1 MKGPS
6 GMAAR
11 RGALRRL
18 LQAGRISSQEE
29 IVLRLARAGHRA
41 TQTTVSRDLAALGAV
56 KVVDDDGEERYALPD
71 EPAPASGLDELTRM
85 LRQFAVEI
93 EASAN
98 LAVVKTLPGSAG
110 PVATAL
116 DRARLDGIL
125 GTVAGDDTV
134 LVVARDPRGGSPLAR
149 RLDLLGG
156 GPATKPASGAR
167 GRTR

>member
-1 MKGPS
+1 
-6 GMAAR
+6 MAAR

-18 LQAGRISSQEE
+18 LLDGRVSSQEE
-29 IVLRLARAGHRA
+29 IVVRLSRAGHRA

-56 KVVDDDGEERYALPD
+56 KVVDEDGVERYALRD
-71 EPAPASGLDELTRM
+71 EPTPAGGPDELTRM

-93 EASAN
+93 DASAN

-149 RLDLLGG
+149 RLELLGG
-156 GPATKPASGAR
+156 VTSKSTSSGAR

>member
-1 MKGPS
+1 
-6 GMAAR
+6 MAAR
-11 RGALRRL
+11 RGLLRRL
-18 LQAGRISSQEE
+18 LLERRISSQEE
-29 IVLRLARAGHRA
+29 IVDRLARAGHRA
-41 TQTTVSRDLAALGAV
+41 TQTTVSRDLTALGAV
-56 KVVDDDGEERYALPD
+56 KVVDDGGERYTLPD
-71 EPAPASGLDELTRM
+71 EPAPAGGLDELTRM

-93 EASAN
+93 DASAN

-149 RLDLLGG
+149 RLELLGG
-156 GPATKPASGAR
+156 ATSTTASSGAR
-167 GRTR
+167 GRKR